1 MRSADILRSALR
13 SLSANRLRA
22 ALTTLGVII
31 GVGSVVLLV
40 AIGAG
45 TQASIRD
52 EIERTGTNLVLVMP
66 GTPVT
71 ARVTGV
77 ATGRGILTEED
88 ADILRDEG
96 YGIAAVAPSVAGV
109 AQLAAAGGGAASTI
123 QGVTE
128 DYFDVRNWQ
137 LASGRTIV
145 NEDVATA
152 ARVVMLGHSVA
163 EKLFPDIDPIGATL
177 RVNQQALEVIGV
189 LARKGPSMDG
199 SDEDD
204 LVLAPLSTAREQV
217 IGRQAGGARTLNMI
231 TVKLADSDRIDEG
244 IDEIRDILR
253 AHHGLRPA
261 QPDDFR
267 ISNLAEMLS
276 LQQESSAAMTRLL
289 AAIASISLVVGGIG
303 IMNIMLVS
311 VSERTREIG
320 IRMALG
326 ARPAAILS
334 QFLSEAVILSV
345 AGGVAGAVSGLA
357 AAWVAQAHF
366 DLRVELTA
374 EPMLLAFAFSTLV
387 GLVFGIYPALQAARK
402 SPLESLRQ
410 D

>member
-1 MRSADILRSALR
+1 MRPSDVLRFALR
-13 SLSANRLRA
+13 SLGANRLRA

-71 ARVTGV
+71 ARATGV

-88 ADILRDEG
+88 AAILRDEG

-109 AQLAAAGGGAASTI
+109 AQLAATGGGAASTI

-128 DYFDVRNWQ
+128 DYFEVRNWR
-137 LASGRTIV
+137 LASGRSIV
-145 NEDVATA
+145 EEDVSTA

-163 EKLFPDIDPIGATL
+163 EKLFPDADPVGATL
-177 RVNQQALEVIGV
+177 RVNQQALEVIGI
-189 LARKGPSMDG
+189 LAPKGPSMDG

-204 LVLAPLSTAREQV
+204 LVLAPLSTAREQI
-217 IGRQAGGARTLNMI
+217 IGRQIGGANTLNMI
-231 TVKLADSDRIDEG
+231 TVKLADSNRIEDG

-253 AHHGLRPA
+253 AHHGLRPV

-311 VSERTREIG
+311 VTERRREIG

-345 AGGVAGAVSGLA
+345 AGGLAGAVTGLA
-357 AAWVAQAHF
+357 AAWIAQAQF
-366 DLRVELTA
+366 GLRVELTA

-387 GLVFGIYPALQAARK
+387 GLVFGIYPAMQAARK